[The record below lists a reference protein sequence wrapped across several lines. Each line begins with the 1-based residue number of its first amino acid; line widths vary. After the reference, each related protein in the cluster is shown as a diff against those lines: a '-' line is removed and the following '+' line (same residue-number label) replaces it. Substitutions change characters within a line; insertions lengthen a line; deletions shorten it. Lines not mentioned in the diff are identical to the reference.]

1 MKKFLRVMS
10 LIMAMTMILALVACG
25 GNNSANNGGN
35 NAANSGNTSTNTE
48 TEKPSTDEGATVK
61 ESLTWAQS
69 ADVFSF
75 DPNIGKETVAIQ
87 VTGNIYDT
95 LFTIDVDGNILPML
109 ATEYEQEDEV
119 TYLIKLR
126 EGVTFHDGSPFTS
139 EDAAY
144 SIMRAVN
151 SPAVNYI
158 AKFVDHVD
166 IVDEYT
172 IRMVTVEP
180 YAPAIRNLTHPGMG
194 VTCKAYAEANGE
206 EILLTAPMGTGP
218 FKFVEWKQGDYV
230 KLERFEEYWAGPAP
244 MKNLTMRVI
253 PESAQRTIALETGE
267 VDIAYDISP
276 NDISRLND
284 TDGVH
289 VETASSLM
297 CYYIGMN
304 FQNEYLSNVKVRQA
318 IRLAIDV
325 APMIDAVMYGGAQ
338 IATSVLA
345 PACFGYAAKTPA
357 VTPNVEQAKQL
368 MAEAGYADGIELT
381 IVVNE
386 EQVRVEM
393 CNIIQS
399 QLKEIGIDLKI
410 DVVEQSSFIDL
421 VGRGDHELCFQNWTT
436 STADADYTY
445 YPLYHTTCYG
455 SQGGRAFGEIP
466 GMDAILEEA
475 KGLADQNKRI
485 ELYQQAEDLVQE
497 YAVNMPLIWTDL
509 AVGMTDKVE
518 GFELMSNT
526 YHKMYQVKVYE

>member
-1 MKKFLRVMS
+1 
-10 LIMAMTMILALVACG
+10 
-25 GNNSANNGGN
+25 
-35 NAANSGNTSTNTE
+35 
-48 TEKPSTDEGATVK
+48 
-61 ESLTWAQS
+61 
-69 ADVFSF
+69 
-75 DPNIGKETVAIQ
+75 
-87 VTGNIYDT
+87 
-95 LFTIDVDGNILPML
+95 
-109 ATEYEQEDEV
+109 
-119 TYLIKLR
+119 
-126 EGVTFHDGSPFTS
+126 
-139 EDAAY
+139 
-144 SIMRAVN
+144 
-151 SPAVNYI
+151 
-158 AKFVDHVD
+158 
-166 IVDEYT
+166 
-172 IRMVTVEP
+172 
-180 YAPAIRNLTHPGMG
+180 MG

-218 FKFVEWKQGDYV
+218 FKFIEWKQGDYV

>member
-1 MKKFLRVMS
+1 
-10 LIMAMTMILALVACG
+10 
-25 GNNSANNGGN
+25 
-35 NAANSGNTSTNTE
+35 
-48 TEKPSTDEGATVK
+48 
-61 ESLTWAQS
+61 
-69 ADVFSF
+69 
-75 DPNIGKETVAIQ
+75 
-87 VTGNIYDT
+87 
-95 LFTIDVDGNILPML
+95 
-109 ATEYEQEDEV
+109 
-119 TYLIKLR
+119 
-126 EGVTFHDGSPFTS
+126 
-139 EDAAY
+139 
-144 SIMRAVN
+144 
-151 SPAVNYI
+151 
-158 AKFVDHVD
+158 
-166 IVDEYT
+166 
-172 IRMVTVEP
+172 
-180 YAPAIRNLTHPGMG
+180 MG

-218 FKFVEWKQGDYV
+218 FKFIEWKQGDYV

-410 DVVEQSSFIDL
+410 DVVE
-421 VGRGDHELCFQNWTT
+421 
-436 STADADYTY
+436 
-445 YPLYHTTCYG
+445 
-455 SQGGRAFGEIP
+455 
-466 GMDAILEEA
+466 
-475 KGLADQNKRI
+475 
-485 ELYQQAEDLVQE
+485 
-497 YAVNMPLIWTDL
+497 
-509 AVGMTDKVE
+509 
-518 GFELMSNT
+518 
-526 YHKMYQVKVYE
+526 